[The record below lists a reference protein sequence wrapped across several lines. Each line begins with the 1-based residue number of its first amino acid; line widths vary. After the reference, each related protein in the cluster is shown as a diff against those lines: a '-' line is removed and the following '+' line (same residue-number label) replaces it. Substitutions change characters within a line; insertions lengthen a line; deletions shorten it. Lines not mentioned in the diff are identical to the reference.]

1 MELGVWRMLI
11 VQLCKVDQ
19 LSSHKQSD
27 SVWHLSSLSSNTLK
41 SVFVFQLTKL
51 LVYQIHHK
59 PWLFSLNPPP
69 GMAETDL
76 SFASKWR
83 NKRHRVRGKA
93 AGAYGVWVRVRNGP
107 RLIVI
112 LRFCAY
118 GVPPACDVHN
128 FSNRWLN
135 GQASLCPEWCFIMF
149 YQMWNRKGACQ
160 HVLKWRWSGNI
171 SFLFI
176 FLIFQEGGNHPHA
189 TPARPVAVWRCWRS
203 SSSSWRCHVQREAE
217 LI

>member
-51 LVYQIHHK
+51 PVYQIHHK

-69 GMAETDL
+69 GMAKQPLLCVEVTQEGIECEGEG
-76 SFASKWR
+76 SWGIR
-83 NKRHRVRGKA
+83 
-93 AGAYGVWVRVRNGP
+93 
-107 RLIVI
+107 RLGQGQERAQIVI

-189 TPARPVAVWRCWRS
+189 TPARPFAVWRCWRS